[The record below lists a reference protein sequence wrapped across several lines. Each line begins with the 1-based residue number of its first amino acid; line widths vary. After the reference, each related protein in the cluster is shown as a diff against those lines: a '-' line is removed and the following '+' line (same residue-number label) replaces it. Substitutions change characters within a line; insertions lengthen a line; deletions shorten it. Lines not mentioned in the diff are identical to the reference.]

1 MSLTPRHHK
10 TERLHLGSSLSR
22 IRGHK
27 QNVCRGNP
35 EAPVPYCSYTSVLHS
50 AHIYGIVEYRGGS
63 CWSKWK
69 KPIWLMRQLWPFWG
83 VTLTGSC
90 KENLNGQIDINVII
104 HPSCVEGGVVQNEN
118 IYEFM
123 GSGKWPG
130 QLVSVLKGKRLD
142 DWLQQDLGQKYI
154 DGYRGGK
161 TEYEDLC
168 FICQCPWKRI
178 HFGRDT

>member
-1 MSLTPRHHK
+1 M
-10 TERLHLGSSLSR
+10 
-22 IRGHK
+22 
-27 QNVCRGNP
+27 
-35 EAPVPYCSYTSVLHS
+35 
-50 AHIYGIVEYRGGS
+50 
-63 CWSKWK
+63 
-69 KPIWLMRQLWPFWG
+69 
-83 VTLTGSC
+83 TGSC

-154 DGYRGGK
+154 DGYRGGN

-168 FICQCPWKRI
+168 FICQCP
-178 HFGRDT
+178 